1 MLGRRHRLVD
11 IVRDGVG
18 DGNLLSDART
28 TSKISVWLVRVGIG
42 ERCRLGGE
50 RVRDPLEQPATL
62 GGSGAAT
69 TPTGSTSTPICA
81 HEQFLAETGQR
92 SLRLAPPLWNGVV
105 VPRSGDGIDAAVG
118 CNVER
123 DQLLRDVV

>member
-1 MLGRRHRLVD
+1 MSASRFVVLGRRHRLVD

-18 DGNLLSDART
+18 DGALLPDART
-28 TSKISVWLVRVGIG
+28 SSKISIWLVRVGVG

-69 TPTGSTSTPICA
+69 TSIGSTSTPICA
-81 HEQFLAETGQR
+81 HQQFLAEAGQ
-92 SLRLAPPLWNGVV
+92 
-105 VPRSGDGIDAAVG
+105 
-118 CNVER
+118 
-123 DQLLRDVV
+123 